1 MANVFFDKY
10 FVWLFFCYVFD
21 VSFSWLLCNGWWF
34 HCLTFFAKMIPYDSF
49 VWFCAVMFF
58 LYLLR
63 NDVFFSVYCAMIFYF
78 SEILVCLQ
86 CGRPLQG
93 VIDKEISNFTFLN
106 KTKFNNFIISKR
118 TVPWR
123 RSSKWRKTGA
133 QGNIRILRSRNT
145 WGQQREC
152 KRKKRR
158 ERERELLAL

>member
-1 MANVFFDKY
+1 MCSLTNTSFDFFSVMFLMFLFPDCCAMADGSI
-10 FVWLFFCYVFD
+10 VWLFLQRWFLMILLFD
-21 VSFSWLLCNGWWF
+21 
-34 HCLTFFAKMIPYDSF
+34 FAH
-49 VWFCAVMFF
+49 WC
-58 LYLLR
+58 
-63 NDVFFSVYCAMIFYF
+63 FFSVCCAMIFYF
-78 SEILVCLQ
+78 SDVLVCMQ

-93 VIDKEISNFTFLN
+93 VIDKKRIFFFKAGEGTR
-106 KTKFNNFIISKR
+106 KFNNLIISKR

-123 RSSKWRKTGA
+123 RSSKWRKTGV